1 MSMRRNQLIM
11 TAFIGSL
18 FAGGCDRPEPAQEPA
33 SLPVITANA
42 DAKAALQAS
51 MKAYSGQ
58 PLAFMVT
65 HVLTRE
71 QDELTREETIVAR
84 SGDDFEWLGSGFRME
99 STNGRL
105 LAQLDVVPDRVVDV
119 PVGDS
124 LLNSIESVL
133 AESAPV
139 PAVLIA
145 WQGGSYTQ
153 WIASLTSGLL
163 HQAIAIGMS
172 VQEDGSMAIDLSD
185 RHAHATVVLDA
196 TTRRV
201 SSVHATRQAV
211 PGVAGSAAIAYAA
224 FYATVAVNSVPD
236 EPISLANRRVATD
249 IAALQANVVERVYV
263 GVGEQAPDFVLP
275 MIGGGEVS
283 MESLRGHVVLLD
295 FWATWCVPCRAGL
308 PDIEK
313 IYQATGHNAADV
325 RVFGVNV
332 MEGDSSEERR
342 MAVVEKFWT
351 GEPVSFPTLVALTDE
366 LTRAWGIGGI
376 PTTVVIGPDGTV
388 LERVDRFT
396 TGEWKHLLEV
406 IEGASPGA
414 TQQP

>member
-1 MSMRRNQLIM
+1 MSMRRNQWMMAALIGLP
-11 TAFIGSL
+11 FG
-18 FAGGCDRPEPAQEPA
+18 GGCDGPEPAKEPVSSPA
-33 SLPVITANA
+33 LTANA

-51 MKAYSGQ
+51 MKAYLGES
-58 PLAFMVT
+58 LAFMMT
-65 HVLTRE
+65 HVLTRGQE
-71 QDELTREETIVAR
+71 ELTRDEAIWVRA
-84 SGDDFEWLGSGFRME
+84 GHDFGWFGPGFAME
-99 STNGRL
+99 STSGRL

-124 LLNSIESVL
+124 LLESIGSVL
-133 AESAPV
+133 ADSAPV
-139 PAVLIA
+139 PSVLIA

-153 WIASLTSGLL
+153 WLASLTGGLL
-163 HQAIAIGMS
+163 HQAIATGMS
-172 VQEDGSMAIDLSD
+172 VQEDGNMAIDLSD

-196 TTRRV
+196 TTRLV
-201 SSVHATRQAV
+201 SSVHATRRAV
-211 PGVAGSAAIAYAA
+211 PGAVGSVPVAYAA
-224 FYATVAVNSVPD
+224 SYSAVAENSLPS
-236 EPISLANRRVATD
+236 EPISLANRRVVTD
-249 IAALQANVVERVYV
+249 IAALQIDAVERVYV
-263 GVGEQAPDFVLP
+263 GVGGQAPDFVLP
-275 MIGGGEVS
+275 MLGGGEVS

-308 PDIEK
+308 PDINK

-342 MAVVEKFWT
+342 MEIVGKFWT
-351 GEPVSFPTLVALTDE
+351 GEPVSFPTLVALSDE
-366 LTRAWGIGGI
+366 LTKAWGIGGI

-396 TGEWKHLLEV
+396 VGEWKHLLEV
-406 IEGASPGA
+406 IEGALPGA

>member
-1 MSMRRNQLIM
+1 MSMRRYQWMM
-11 TAFIGSL
+11 TALIGSL
-18 FAGGCDRPEPAQEPA
+18 FGGGCDGPEPAKEPA
-33 SLPVITANA
+33 SSPVITANA

-51 MKAYSGQ
+51 MKAYSGES
-58 PLAFMVT
+58 LAFMMT
-65 HVLTRE
+65 HVLTRGQE
-71 QDELTREETIVAR
+71 ELTRDEAMWMR
-84 SGDDFEWLGSGFRME
+84 AGDDFGWFGSGFRME

-105 LAQLDVVPDRVVDV
+105 FAELDVVPDRVVDV

-133 AESAPV
+133 ADSAPV

-153 WIASLTSGLL
+153 WLASLTGGLL
-163 HQAIAIGMS
+163 HQAIATGMS

-201 SSVHATRQAV
+201 SSVHATRREV
-211 PGVAGSAAIAYAA
+211 PGEIGSVAVAYAA
-224 FYATVAVNSVPD
+224 SYAAVAVNSVPD
-236 EPISLANRRVATD
+236 EPIALANRRVVTD
-249 IAALQANVVERVYV
+249 IAALLSNAVERVYV
-263 GVGEQAPDFVLP
+263 GVGGQAPDFVLP
-275 MIGGGEVS
+275 ILGGGEVS

-295 FWATWCVPCRAGL
+295 FWATWCIPCRAGL
-308 PDIEK
+308 PDIDK
-313 IYQATGHNAADV
+313 IYQATGRNAADV

-332 MEGDSSEERR
+332 MEGGSSEERR
-342 MAVVEKFWT
+342 MEVVEKFWA
-351 GEPVSFPTLVALTDE
+351 GEPVSFPTLVAFTDE
-366 LTRAWGIGGI
+366 LIRAWGIGGI
-376 PTTVVIGPDGTV
+376 PTTVIIGPDGTV

-396 TGEWKHLLEV
+396 VGEWKHLLEV
-406 IEGASPGA
+406 IEGALPGA